1 MKFSKKA
8 LAAGVCVALS
18 AAMVFAGGSSEAAAS
33 KDGKVTLKVLNYLDM
48 TSANSADEITVLWE
62 GFEKANPDIV
72 LEREDLFNEPFHQK
86 VEAYAAAGQL
96 PDVIYA
102 WPSGRSTTLH
112 TKKLLK
118 DLRPLLEKDGL
129 VAKYNPL
136 SLVPQGG
143 GYLGELPNGLTQT
156 HVL

>member
-62 GFEKANPDIV
+62 GPEK
-72 LEREDLFNEPFHQK
+72 
-86 VEAYAAAGQL
+86 
-96 PDVIYA
+96 
-102 WPSGRSTTLH
+102 ST
-112 TKKLLK
+112 
-118 DLRPLLEKDGL
+118 
-129 VAKYNPL
+129 
-136 SLVPQGG
+136 
-143 GYLGELPNGLTQT
+143 
-156 HVL
+156 